1 MRYVQ
6 TYFVRGAVLDS
17 YKVRLPYALKDPP
30 VAGNSTA
37 FILGEGKRLTLFHPF
52 TLQAY
57 SVTDKAMEVTL
68 AKDLTYDPKR
78 LADMITVKWKDYKLL
93 QMQRDYGVAAAVL
106 IELGA
111 EVPEDIPIMQKD
123 DKKKP
128 PKKGGGKLFEASR
141 FKVLKVIGK
150 RADVATFFLKP
161 ASVLAAMAKLSMT
174 RSGVLSHLFCIW
186 RDHGIG
192 YEVQGDTA
200 KLLYGGL
207 ANIFAEGITV
217 KVVDEEEDFLQ

>member
-30 VAGNSTA
+30 VAGTSTA

-57 SVTDKAMEVTL
+57 SVTDTAMEVTL

-78 LADMITVKWKDYKLL
+78 LADMITVKWKDYKFM

-111 EVPEDIPIMQKD
+111 EVPEDTPIMQKD

-128 PKKGGGKLFEASR
+128 KKGGGKPFEADR
-141 FKVLKVIGK
+141 FKPLKVIGK

-161 ASVLAAMAKLSMT
+161 ASILAAMAKLSMT
-174 RSGVLSHLFCIW
+174 RSGTLSHLFCIW

-200 KLLYGGL
+200 KLLCGDL
-207 ANIFAEGITV
+207 TNVFADGITV